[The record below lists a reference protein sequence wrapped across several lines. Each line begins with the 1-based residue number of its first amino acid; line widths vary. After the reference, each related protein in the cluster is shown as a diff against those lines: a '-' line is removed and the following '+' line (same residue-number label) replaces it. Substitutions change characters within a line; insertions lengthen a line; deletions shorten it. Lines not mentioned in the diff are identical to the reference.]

1 MLKVSLRKRHPAST
15 RNAPYRPKTSA
26 KMRIRI
32 CRSTN
37 NQRPLRIARTSWPAH
52 HPNEKPWLLRGSADT
67 RVADDTDGEA
77 SRKTRKPDRQPSAE
91 LDKALE
97 ERHPRLHCAQ
107 TKPRHETT
115 ATTTTSASKRV
126 GRAGRTVCG
135 DEHRDDEA
143 VDLRTRA
150 FSSRMRRD
158 GRVEGL
164 TAMIPAMM
172 TGTTF
177 FIMRSGRRTAIA
189 EMPTPDLAVP

>member
-115 ATTTTSASKRV
+115 TSTSKQN

-143 VDLRTRA
+143 VDLRARA
-150 FSSRMRRD
+150 FSSRGETGGWRDSRR
-158 GRVEGL
+158 
-164 TAMIPAMM
+164 
-172 TGTTF
+172 
-177 FIMRSGRRTAIA
+177 
-189 EMPTPDLAVP
+189 